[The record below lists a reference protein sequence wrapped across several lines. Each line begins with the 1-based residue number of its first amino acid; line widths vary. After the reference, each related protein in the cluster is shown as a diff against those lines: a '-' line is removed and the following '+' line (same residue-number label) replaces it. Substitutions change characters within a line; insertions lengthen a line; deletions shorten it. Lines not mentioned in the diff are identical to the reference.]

1 MTWQDYYRELVSM
14 VAGGLDPVRLFGIN
28 VDTRIADLREL
39 YNPKGLYDY
48 IKLSLTRAD
57 GVATLL
63 KHPDLLLPACAEIRY
78 KFYAIR
84 EDLSANS
91 NPD

>member
-1 MTWQDYYRELVSM
+1 MDWQDYYRELVSM
-14 VAGGLDPVRLFGIN
+14 VAGGLDPVRQHGIN
-28 VDTRIADLREL
+28 LDTRIADLREL
-39 YNPKGLYDY
+39 YSPKGLYDY
-48 IKLSLTRAD
+48 IKLSLARAD
-57 GVATLL
+57 CATTLL
-63 KHPDLLLPACAEIRY
+63 KHPTLLLPACAEIRY